1 MGLSLSEG
9 TCLHANS
16 ARSRTAASRVQPY
29 RGVFGGAKSR
39 GIIAACILLLLLN
52 SGGRKRAWGNRGLSA
67 AVPNNDGVSS
77 GWQQASRSGCFVSR
91 SFMQGPATSRGGGGQ
106 VCHHGVIS

>member
-29 RGVFGGAKSR
+29 RGVLGGAKSR
-39 GIIAACILLLLLN
+39 GIIAACILLLLKN
-52 SGGRKRAWGNRGLSA
+52 GGRKRAWGNRGLSA

-77 GWQQASRSGCFVSR
+77 GWQQASRSGYFVSR
-91 SFMQGPATSRGGGGQ
+91 SFMQGPATSRGGGGRSG
-106 VCHHGVIS
+106 HHGVIS